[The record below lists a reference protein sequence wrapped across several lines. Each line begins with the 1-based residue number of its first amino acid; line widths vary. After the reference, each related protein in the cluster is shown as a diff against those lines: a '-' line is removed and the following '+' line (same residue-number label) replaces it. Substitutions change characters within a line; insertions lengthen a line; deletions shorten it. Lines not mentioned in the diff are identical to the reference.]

1 MNVLVM
7 YDRQT
12 DSLWSQLL
20 GEAIEGEMAGTKLD
34 YVASWMTTW
43 SDWKDRHPN
52 TVALEKG
59 YRGSRDPYYKY
70 YLSDRAG
77 VLGEDHID
85 ERLASK
91 QWIIGVTSEDESVA
105 YPFLILNDEIVVNDS
120 IGGEP
125 ILVVFDPGTANSAVF
140 RRTVGGDTL
149 NFIQV
154 SDMQIRD
161 LETST
166 TWDGLSGE
174 AIEGQLAGEKLD
186 RVKSTRS
193 FWFGWKDF
201 YPHTGVY
208 GIDGN

>member
-12 DSLWSQLL
+12 DTLWSQLL
-20 GEAIEGEMAGTKLD
+20 GEAIEGELAGTKLE

-43 SDWKDRHPN
+43 SDWKDRYPK

-59 YRGSRDPYYKY
+59 YRGSHDPYTKY
-70 YLSDRAG
+70 YMSERAG

-105 YPFLILNDEIVVNDS
+105 YPFLTLNDEIVVNDS

-125 ILVVFDPGTANSAVF
+125 ILVVFDPSTANSAVF
-140 RRTVGGDTL
+140 RRTVRGEIL
-149 NFIQV
+149 NFIQ
-154 SDMQIRD
+154 SDGILIRD

-166 TWDGLSGE
+166 IWDGLSGE
-174 AIEGQLAGEKLD
+174 ALEGLLVGEKLD

-201 YPHTGVY
+201 YPSTRVY
-208 GIDGN
+208 EKGA